1 MSSYWIESTKNIE
14 KKYPKLEENIE
25 TDVCIIGGGLSGIS
39 SAYELAKCGVKVV
52 VLEKEHIGKKTTGN
66 TTGKITSQ
74 HGLFYDYLIQ
84 SEGGKFAKKYLDA
97 NEQAIKNI
105 KNIIDA
111 EKIEC
116 DFEYQDAYVY
126 TQKQEEIK
134 KIEKEVQVLKQLNF
148 DCEFVNKTDLPFDIL
163 GAIKFKNQAQF
174 NVRKYLFG
182 LANCIENNG
191 GKIFENSKVYD
202 LKKDSD
208 KYLTY
213 CDNICVRSK
222 YVVIASHYPIINFP
236 GFYFLKMYQS
246 MSYAIAI
253 ETNQEIFNGMY
264 INSES
269 PTKSIRNI
277 KDGNKRLLLI
287 AGSDHKTGAKINLL
301 NAYKDL
307 EKIAKGIY
315 PDCRVK
321 YKWHTEDC
329 ITLDKIPYI
338 GEFSKFMPNVYVATG
353 YKKWGITTSNI
364 ASNIIKDKILNKS
377 NKYEEIFKA
386 IRMEPIKNIKEVEN
400 MLKETTNSLVINKM
414 KIPKDKISNINKED
428 ARIIEIDGKKVGVY
442 KDKQGELYAVKPV
455 CSHLGCELSFNNLA
469 KTWDCPCHGSRFDYK
484 GNSIYSPSIKNL
496 ESWKIEDE

>member
-1 MSSYWIESTKNIE
+1 M
-14 KKYPKLEENIE
+14 
-25 TDVCIIGGGLSGIS
+25 
-39 SAYELAKCGVKVV
+39 
-52 VLEKEHIGKKTTGN
+52 
-66 TTGKITSQ
+66 
-74 HGLFYDYLIQ
+74 
-84 SEGGKFAKKYLDA
+84 DA
-97 NEQAIKNI
+97 NEQAIRNI
-105 KNIIDA
+105 KNIIDT

-126 TQKQEEIK
+126 TEKGEDVI
-134 KIEKEVQVLKQLNF
+134 KIEEEVQALKELNY
-148 DCEFVNKTDLPFDIL
+148 DCEFVKETELPFKVL
-163 GAIKFKNQAQF
+163 GAIRFKNQAQF
-174 NVRKYLFG
+174 NVRKYLLG

-202 LKKDSD
+202 LKKDSYN
-208 KYLTY
+208 YLTY
-213 CDNICVRSK
+213 CNNVCVKSK
-222 YVVIASHYPIINFP
+222 YVIIASHYPIINSP

-253 ETNQEIFNGMY
+253 ETNQDIINGMY
-264 INSES
+264 INSEL

-277 KDGNKRLLLI
+277 KDGDKRLLLI
-287 AGSDHKTGAKINLL
+287 AGSDHKTGAKIDLS

-307 EKIAKGIY
+307 EQIAKNMY
-315 PDCRVK
+315 PDCRVR

-364 ASNIIKDKILNKS
+364 AANIIKDKILNK
-377 NKYEEIFKA
+377 NNEYEEIFRA
-386 IRMEPIKNIKEVEN
+386 TRMEPLKNIKEVEN
-400 MLKETTNSLVINKM
+400 MLKETTNSLVINKI
-414 KIPKDKISNINKED
+414 KIPNDKISDINRED
-428 ARIIEIDGKKVGVY
+428 AKIIEIDGRKIGIY

-496 ESWKIEDE
+496 ENWKIEN